1 MSTAALPPLSPEEE
15 ALMHRKIDE
24 EIAPYRAFT
33 PAALL
38 DAMRREA
45 ERAMRTHP
53 DARRLLAAA
62 VNTAA
67 PDTSGTVRRDG
78 ARDDERG
85 AGGGEEP

>member
-67 PDTSGTVRRDG
+67 PDTSGTVTREG
-78 ARDDERG
+78 APHADKARGDEQ
-85 AGGGEEP
+85 P